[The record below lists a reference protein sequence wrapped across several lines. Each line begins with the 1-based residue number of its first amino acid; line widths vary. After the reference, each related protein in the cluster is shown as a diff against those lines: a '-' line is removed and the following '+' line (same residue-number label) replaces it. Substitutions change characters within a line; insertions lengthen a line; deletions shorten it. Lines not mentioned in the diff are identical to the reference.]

1 MFKYISTLEK
11 KRIIHSDLKPENILT
26 AGFEPKVSDLGC
38 AAEIST
44 ECKDFEKGT
53 FGYMA
58 PEVFDRAA
66 GQESYNNSR
75 VDVFSAGVVAIWIHS
90 GANPFFKHN
99 SIEVDMDTYRLLK
112 EERYDAFWARAADVP
127 HSKKPTFSDDF
138 KEIV

>member
-1 MFKYISTLEK
+1 
-11 KRIIHSDLKPENILT
+11 
-26 AGFEPKVSDLGC
+26 
-38 AAEIST
+38 
-44 ECKDFEKGT
+44 
-53 FGYMA
+53 MA

-138 KEIV
+138 KMVVQDMLTYDWDDRISAETAFEFA